1 MEIKPNQLPTV
12 AEVAAYFQGNES
24 TNYQARMILECGQ
37 NVKTYPFEHAVTNP
51 YLLACH
57 HRFCPDCQRMRGQNW
72 ASALRSAISSE
83 FTHTSKSDPRLF
95 PNWMAIT
102 LAGVPCAPLDLRKQ
116 LETLLEQLSIAG
128 AQGFWRNNVRTTLRL
143 LRLDVNQTK
152 DGRPRV
158 TPVFTFFMGV
168 SRHLINLQ
176 AQGKLI
182 QRIKRE
188 WVQPADPDN
197 WAGVQSCVIPT
208 ATIQDQNALQTKVS
222 RMIETCCP
230 YGDNQTFLYIVE
242 ELRGVKTMAV
252 YGTQRNVFLPS
263 RISQADDLRYE
274 REYSVSRLGPHP
286 SC

>member
-1 MEIKPNQLPTV
+1 MKNKPNQPPTT
-12 AEVAAYFQGNES
+12 AEVAAYFQGNKA
-24 TNYQARMILECGQ
+24 TNYQARMIRECGQ
-37 NVKTYPFEHAVTNP
+37 NLKTYPFERVVTNP

-72 ASALRSAISSE
+72 ASALRSAISNE
-83 FTHTSKSDPRLF
+83 FTHTSKSDPQIF
-95 PNWMAIT
+95 PNWMTIT

-128 AQGFWRNNVRTTLRL
+128 AQGFWRNNVRTTLQL
-143 LRLDVNQTK
+143 LRLDVNRTK
-152 DGRPRV
+152 NGAPKV

-176 AQGKLI
+176 TQGLLI
-182 QRIKRE
+182 QRIKRD
-188 WVQPADPDN
+188 WVQPAEPDS

-208 ATIQDQNALQTKVS
+208 ATIRDRNALQSEVS
-222 RMIETCCP
+222 KIIETCCP
-230 YGDNQTFLYIVE
+230 YVNNKTFLFIVE
-242 ELRGVKTMAV
+242 QLRGVKTVAV
-252 YGTQRNVFLPS
+252 YGSQRNLFLPS
-263 RISQADDLRYE
+263 RISQANDLRYE